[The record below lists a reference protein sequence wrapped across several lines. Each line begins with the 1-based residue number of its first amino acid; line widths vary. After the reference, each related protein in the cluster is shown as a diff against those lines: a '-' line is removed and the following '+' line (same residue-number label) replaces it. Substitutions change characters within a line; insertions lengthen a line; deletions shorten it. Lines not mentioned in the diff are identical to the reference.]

1 MSATSNDWWVCY
13 AQHKEPTYLEVKNTQ
28 SDQRARALEFATNKR
43 HCIDVGS
50 NVGFWTR
57 ELAGV
62 FEHVHCFEP
71 NEIFRQCFTKN
82 VTESNVTLYPY
93 ALSGHEHTARQEFN
107 STVLLREDGNVQ
119 CRTLDSFYLKDVDFI
134 KIDVDGFEDQVLQGS
149 LRTLAA
155 CSPVIN
161 IEMKSEKR
169 PDIVNRCVKI
179 LRGLGY
185 MKRSRVKS
193 DEIWLRSL

>member
-1 MSATSNDWWVCY
+1 
-13 AQHKEPTYLEVKNTQ
+13 
-28 SDQRARALEFATNKR
+28 
-43 HCIDVGS
+43 
-50 NVGFWTR
+50 
-57 ELAGV
+57 
-62 FEHVHCFEP
+62 
-71 NEIFRQCFTKN
+71 
-82 VTESNVTLYPY
+82 
-93 ALSGHEHTARQEFN
+93 
-107 STVLLREDGNVQ
+107 VLLREDGNVQ